1 MAKEKV
7 KKPFWKKWWFWV
19 IVVIVIGAAANSG
32 GEDNSQTTS
41 NEPKTQEASTTA
53 EKPKTEPK
61 KEEPK
66 KEEPKQEEKYF
77 GIGQE
82 VKVGDMTYKING
94 KEAADQVGPS
104 VLPEKATGK
113 FIVIDV
119 TLKNNG
125 NEAVTVDASFFK
137 LKRGEKT
144 YEADSAASM
153 SANQGEDGSIENSFF
168 LQELNP
174 DSEITGKVVFDVAT
188 EVAAA
193 ADLQLQVQTGIFGTE
208 TEVINLQ

>member
-1 MAKEKV
+1 LAEKV
-7 KKPFWKKWWFWV
+7 KKPFYKKWWVWLLGV
-19 IVVIVIGAAANSG
+19 IIIAAAASG
-32 GEDNSQTTS
+32 GGEETEQAST
-41 NEPKTQEASTTA
+41 EPKEETKA
-53 EKPKTEPK
+53 EQPK

-66 KEEPKQEEKYF
+66 KEEPKKEEKSF

-82 VKVGDMTYKING
+82 VKVGDMVYKVNG
-94 KEAADQVGPS
+94 KTAADQVGPS
-104 VLPEKATGK
+104 ALPEKASGK

-174 DSEITGKVVFDVAT
+174 DSEITGKVVFDVAP
-188 EVAAA
+188 EVAQA
-193 ADLQLQVQTGIFGTE
+193 ADLQLQVQTGVFGTE